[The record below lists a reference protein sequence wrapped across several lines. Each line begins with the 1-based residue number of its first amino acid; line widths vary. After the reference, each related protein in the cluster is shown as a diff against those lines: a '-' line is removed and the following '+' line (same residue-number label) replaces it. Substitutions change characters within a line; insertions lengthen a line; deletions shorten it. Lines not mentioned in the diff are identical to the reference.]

1 MVMAPPPT
9 RDSALLPC
17 FHGYL
22 AFSTSCLTMISSLT
36 SPQSISLQSTA
47 PLTLGLLH
55 NPLTPAPSCCSF
67 QETPVTAQGIY
78 GCGKDYLILIPFR
91 LPQISYFTLS
101 LKCFSSDSDNCPTV
115 GIRLLLHFPHLP
127 SAGPVLLTLLF
138 FRQFLHPTK
147 FCVVLYILLHC
158 SGTPVCSQLVF
169 RMHFCV

>member
-1 MVMAPPPT
+1 M
-9 RDSALLPC
+9 
-17 FHGYL
+17 
-22 AFSTSCLTMISSLT
+22 
-36 SPQSISLQSTA
+36 
-47 PLTLGLLH
+47 LH

-115 GIRLLLHFPHLP
+115 GIGLLLHFPHLP

-138 FRQFLHPTK
+138 FPQFLHPTE

-169 RMHFCV
+169 RMHFCVDNISLMYPWRQMYSTCMYSSTIFFYPLTLVLICDVSAMI